1 MSQRKF
7 LITKCTL
14 IPNEGSSLD
23 EDYDIVRGGPTMN
36 YFESI
41 ESPAI
46 SMTITFI
53 DIDQVISRKGIYGGE
68 GLDVTVKVDGFPDFK
83 ITSKKHKLMLNLSLI
98 HI

>member
-23 EDYDIVRGGPTMN
+23 EDYDIVRGGPTIN

-41 ESPAI
+41 
-46 SMTITFI
+46 
-53 DIDQVISRKGIYGGE
+53 
-68 GLDVTVKVDGFPDFK
+68 
-83 ITSKKHKLMLNLSLI
+83 
-98 HI
+98 